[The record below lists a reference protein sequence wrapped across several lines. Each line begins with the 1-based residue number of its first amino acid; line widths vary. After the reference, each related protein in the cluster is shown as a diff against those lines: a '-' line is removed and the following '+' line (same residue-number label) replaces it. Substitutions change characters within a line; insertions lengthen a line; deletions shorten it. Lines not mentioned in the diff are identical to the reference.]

1 MALRLLTSYVHFHKT
16 KQAGFRRMADA
27 LGDEF
32 SLYLDS
38 GAFTAFTKGTPIDLD
53 VYCEA
58 VKSAA
63 CPIDRYFMLDV
74 IGDPAQTRANFNKML
89 AKGLRPIPVVTRGD
103 DLSALDYYFCHSD
116 VVALG
121 SIAKAADAASSWAKA
136 MWDHAAQRHL
146 HLLGV
151 TRIDLLK
158 HLPSYS
164 VDSSA
169 WQHTRRYGGVS
180 IYSGGGRIFNAI
192 GISEGS
198 TLIPREVVVGV
209 RRFGYDPY
217 KIFGDPSQR
226 RGLTSVAQRVT
237 LLSWLTFADD
247 LERQKGTR
255 MYLALAAGE
264 DLGFLADVYREFKE
278 WKQKENGNV

>member
-1 MALRLLTSYVHFHKT
+1 MALRLLTSFAHL
-16 KQAGFRRMADA
+16 DA
-27 LGDEF
+27 RKERAFKKLSDTFGDDL

-53 VYCEA
+53 FYCDS
-58 VKSAA
+58 VKGAA
-63 CPIDRYFMLDV
+63 FPIDRYFMLDV

-180 IYSGGGRIFNAI
+180 IYSGGGRIFNAK
-192 GISEGS
+192 GLAERS
-198 TLIPREVVVGV
+198 TLIPREIAVGV

-217 KIFGDPSQR
+217 KIFGDHTQR
-226 RGLTSVAQRVT
+226 RGLTSPAQRVT
-237 LLSWLTFADD
+237 MLSWLLFADD

-255 MYLALAAGE
+255 LYLALAAGE
-264 DLGFLADVYREFKE
+264 DYGFVADVYREFKE